1 MSFQLNWNGEQAKAR
16 AKQAEQEGLRKAGEF
31 VRGESQQRAPV
42 DEGTLR
48 ASATLKDVDADTVS
62 VGFYTPYAAKQ
73 HEEVGYR
80 HPKGGQAKYLESVLT
95 EEQPTI
101 KALIAASVRRAFQ

>member
-1 MSFQLNWNGEQAKAR
+1 MAEMRWYGDQVARAAKA
-16 AKQAEQEGLRKAGEF
+16 AAQAGLRKAGEF

-48 ASATLKDVDADTVS
+48 ASATVKDVDADTVS
-62 VGFYTPYAAKQ
+62 VGYYTPYAVKQ
-73 HEEVGYR
+73 HEELGFR

-95 EEQPTI
+95 EEQSTI
-101 KALIAASVRRAFQ
+101 KAIIAAEVRRSMQ